1 MRIRIYPDNP
11 NAKALEQVASIL
23 AAGGVIIYPTD
34 GVYAFGCSVRSA
46 RGVERMCALRGRGQ
60 RSLTLV
66 CDSISAA
73 SEYVRIDNSQF
84 RMLKRNTPAC
94 FTFVFAAL
102 SRIPDK
108 VMGRRRTIG
117 IRIPDNGVA
126 QAIIAASGAP
136 LLSMSVREQEG
147 EYMTDPELLDEKY
160 GQWVDAVVDGG
171 YGALHPTTVVDMTG
185 PEPEILR
192 QAEAELE

>member
-1 MRIRIYPDNP
+1 MRIRIYPDSP
-11 NAKALEQVASIL
+11 SPKALEQVAAIL
-23 AAGGVIIYPTD
+23 SGGGVIIYPTD
-34 GVYAFGCSVRSA
+34 GVYAFGCSARSA
-46 RGVERMCALRGRGQ
+46 RGVERMCALRGKGR

-66 CDSISAA
+66 CDSISTA
-73 SEYVRIDNSQF
+73 SEYVKIDNSQF
-84 RMLKRNTPAC
+84 RIIKRNTPAC
-94 FTFVFAAL
+94 FTFIFTAL

-126 QAIIAASGAP
+126 QAVIEASGGP
-136 LLSMSVREQEG
+136 LLSMSVREAED

-160 GQWVDAVVDGG
+160 SGEVDAVVDGG
-171 YGALHPTTVVDMTG
+171 YGKLLPTTIVDMTG